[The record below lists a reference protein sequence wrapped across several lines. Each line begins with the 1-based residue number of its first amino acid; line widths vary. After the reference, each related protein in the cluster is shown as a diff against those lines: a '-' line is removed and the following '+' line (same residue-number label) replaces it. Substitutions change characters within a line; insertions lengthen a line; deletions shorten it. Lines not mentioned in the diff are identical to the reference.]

1 MNNQND
7 KNGSFFKSAASL
19 KIIISLLALCLMG
32 GLMIY
37 AVTRAVEN
45 TSMTDT
51 SYEDIDGSYP
61 PDTSVSAEI
70 PITDSLENPDTSG
83 SQENAGDGQSGS
95 AEIMPVQGEIIK
107 PYSGDS
113 LLYSETLDQYICHKA
128 IDIQAPAGSPVC
140 AVMAGTVTE
149 VGKDDRYGSYVLI
162 SHGNG
167 LESRYCSL
175 GDIKA
180 AEGDVV
186 KKGDTIGG
194 VGEDALFEKAEG
206 TNLHFEVTKD
216 GELTNPDVITQQ

>member
-1 MNNQND
+1 MPD
-7 KNGSFFKSAASL
+7 GRSDDLCGYESRGKHIYDRYFLRRYRRFLSA
-19 KIIISLLALCLMG
+19 G
-32 GLMIY
+32 YQRFRG
-37 AVTRAVEN
+37 
-45 TSMTDT
+45 
-51 SYEDIDGSYP
+51 
-61 PDTSVSAEI
+61 
-70 PITDSLENPDTSG
+70 DSHYPDTSG

-206 TNLHFEVTKD
+206 THLHFEVTKD